1 MENKRLE
8 LNAIDEQ
15 MRVLFEQRLDIVKEI
30 GLYKL
35 ENDIPVYDQARE
47 LEIIKNNLAK
57 LNDQSYAE
65 YYEEFIKFQMDISKD
80 LQAKIIK
87 SK

>member
-35 ENDIPVYDQARE
+35 ENDIPIYVQARE

>member
-35 ENDIPVYDQARE
+35 ENDIPIYDQARE